1 MKRLARA
8 SIILSL
14 IDQLKAKG
22 SWCGE
27 THIQKT
33 GYVLQELLRVP
44 LEFDFV
50 MYKHGPFA
58 FDLRDEL
65 TALRADGLLE
75 LDVQSP
81 YGPKF
86 VTTQR
91 GKDIQDLHP
100 KTLGRHEKALE
111 FVAEKF
117 GDKKVAEL
125 ERLATALFITLDPGF
140 ADGSVNGRARELHR
154 LKPHVSED
162 GARRAVTELDCIK
175 RAAGRPFTQV

>member
-33 GYVLQELLRVP
+33 GYVLQELLGVP

-81 YGPKF
+81 YGPKY

-100 KTLGRHEKALE
+100 KTLAKHEEALE
-111 FVAEKF
+111 FVAEQF
-117 GDKKVAEL
+117 GNKKATEL
-125 ERLATALFITLDPGF
+125 ERLTTALLITRDPGF
-140 ADGSVNGRARELHR
+140 ADASVNGRARELHR
-154 LKPHVSED
+154 LKPHVPESE
-162 GARRAVTELDCIK
+162 ARGAVTALDRIQ
-175 RAAGRPFTQV
+175 ASALGRFA

>member
-125 ERLATALFITLDPGF
+125 ERLATALFITLTSKFQGK
-140 ADGSVNGRARELHR
+140 SVDTRASELHR
-154 LKPHVSED
+154 LKPHVLTD
-162 GARRAVTELDCIK
+162 GAQQAVKDIDRIIE
-175 RAAGRPFTQV
+175 AAPARPA